1 MPEYRRFIAYFYEY
15 IDGKKQKNAG
25 FAKVELRNGMWRILF
40 RLNTETE
47 PLRPVQAYGFVREQ
61 GWQLGLYM
69 GSMRPGMV
77 RMEEWAYHADAPVW
91 DGKYGF
97 ASLAGIWIQSEDGRR
112 YVTVWDDEPIF
123 ADRFVLALPREA
135 GDTENKEEPERIAG
149 REKES
154 AYGKPEEDY
163 DSVGKEG
170 VNEHAQ
176 PEGDSVNP
184 GREDGLNG
192 RAQTEK
198 DNADSVENLKKNG
211 SERQTHAVGEMQ
223 AAEVSEVW
231 EEKESR
237 DSNVE
242 DDRGEIALDDKTDED
257 MSEVVEQESDGVRS
271 ASKVVEQESDRGISL
286 SGTMEQV
293 ADRAKSTS
301 ETVKA
306 DRVTSTNGIAGHV
319 NENQP
324 VKNMGEAEAAAEAC
338 EALEQEIPVQ
348 AESHAY
354 QPSEQEQ
361 TLAMLFANRP
371 ALEPFSDA
379 EFRECVQLRPCDL
392 VRLQQANCRVGRN
405 TFLQHGFYQYHHL
418 LLAKDQEGH
427 CILGVPGVVNAQER
441 YMAGMFS
448 FDRFKPANGYDR
460 GRQFGYWCKE
470 I

>member
-77 RMEEWAYHADAPVW
+77 RMEEWAYRADIPVW
-91 DGKYGF
+91 QGKYGF

-123 ADRFVLALPREA
+123 ADRFVFALPKEA
-135 GDTENKEEPERIAG
+135 VDTEKKEEEPEWIAEP
-149 REKES
+149 EKES
-154 AYGKPEEDY
+154 AYEKPTEED
-163 DSVGKEG
+163 DSVGEEG
-170 VNEHAQ
+170 LDEHDQVERDSEKPAREDSSNERAQ
-176 PEGDSVNP
+176 PE
-184 GREDGLNG
+184 
-192 RAQTEK
+192 K
-198 DNADSVENLKKNG
+198 DHADSEKHLEKNG
-211 SERQTHAVGEMQ
+211 LEMQ

-231 EEKESR
+231 EKKESR
-237 DSNVE
+237 DSNV
-242 DDRGEIALDDKTDED
+242 DDDTDNFGEPLKDT
-257 MSEVVEQESDGVRS
+257 SEVVEQE
-271 ASKVVEQESDRGISL
+271 
-286 SGTMEQV
+286 
-293 ADRAKSTS
+293 ADRATSTS
-301 ETVKA
+301 KTVEP
-306 DRVTSTNGIAGHV
+306 DRVTSMNGAAGHV

-324 VKNMGEAEAAAEAC
+324 LEDMGEAEAAAEAC
-338 EALEQEIPVQ
+338 EALERETPVQ
-348 AESHAY
+348 AESHACR
-354 QPSEQEQ
+354 SSGQEQ
-361 TLAMLFANRP
+361 ALEMLFANRP
-371 ALEPFSDA
+371 ALEPFSDS

-418 LLAKDQEGH
+418 LLAKDQEGR

>member
-47 PLRPVQAYGFVREQ
+47 PLRPVQAYGFVRVR

-77 RMEEWAYHADAPVW
+77 RMEEWAYRADVPVW
-91 DGKYGF
+91 QEKYGF

-123 ADRFVLALPREA
+123 ADCFVLALPEEA
-135 GDTENKEEPERIAG
+135 VNMEEKGEELERITG

-154 AYGKPEEDY
+154 AYEKPEKEEGAVGEDRSERCIQAERDSG
-163 DSVGKEG
+163 DSVRKESLD
-170 VNEHAQ
+170 EHAQ
-176 PEGDSVNP
+176 PEKDHAEPVKNF
-184 GREDGLNG
+184 
-192 RAQTEK
+192 EK
-198 DNADSVENLKKNG
+198 AG
-211 SERQTHAVGEMQ
+211 SDRQTYATGEMQ
-223 AAEVSEVW
+223 AAEVSEPW
-231 EEKESR
+231 KEGEKK
-237 DSNVE
+237 DSNA
-242 DDRGEIALDDKTDED
+242 DDDLR
-257 MSEVVEQESDGVRS
+257 EVVSDEVAGSLGNPLKDACEEMKSASDKVRS
-271 ASKVVEQESDRGISL
+271 TNQIVEPA
-286 SGTMEQV
+286 
-293 ADRAKSTS
+293 ADSITN
-301 ETVKA
+301 
-306 DRVTSTNGIAGHV
+306 TNGLDGSGIASSAR
-319 NENQP
+319 
-324 VKNMGEAEAAAEAC
+324 AEAAAEAC
-338 EALEQEIPVQ
+338 EVLEKEAPVQ
-348 AESHAY
+348 PESHSCRS
-354 QPSEQEQ
+354 SEQEQ
-361 TLAMLFANRP
+361 ALAMLFANRP
-371 ALEPFSDA
+371 ALEPFSDS

-418 LLAKDQEGH
+418 LLARDQEGR

-441 YMAGMFS
+441 YMAGMFA

-460 GRQFGYWCKE
+460 GRQFGYWCRE

>member
-15 IDGKKQKNAG
+15 IAGKKQKNAG

-77 RMEEWAYHADAPVW
+77 RMEEWAYRADVPVW
-91 DGKYGF
+91 QEKYGF

-112 YVTVWDDEPIF
+112 YVTVWDDEPVF
-123 ADRFVLALPREA
+123 ADRFVLALPGEA
-135 GDTENKEEPERIAG
+135 VNTENKEGPEQIAG

-154 AYGKPEEDY
+154 AYGKSEEEKGAVEEDSSERRIQAERNSG
-163 DSVGKEG
+163 DSARKESLD
-170 VNEHAQ
+170 EHAQ
-176 PEGDSVNP
+176 TEGDSVNP
-184 GREDGLNG
+184 VREDGVDG
-192 RAQTEK
+192 RAQAEK
-198 DNADSVENLKKNG
+198 DNVDSVENLEKNG
-211 SERQTHAVGEMQ
+211 SEWQTHVAGEMQ
-223 AAEVSEVW
+223 AAEVSEIW

-237 DSNVE
+237 DSNV
-242 DDRGEIALDDKTDED
+242 DDDTD
-257 MSEVVEQESDGVRS
+257 
-271 ASKVVEQESDRGISL
+271 
-286 SGTMEQV
+286 
-293 ADRAKSTS
+293 
-301 ETVKA
+301 
-306 DRVTSTNGIAGHV
+306 H
-319 NENQP
+319 
-324 VKNMGEAEAAAEAC
+324 
-338 EALEQEIPVQ
+338 LEEPHAQ
-348 AESHAY
+348 AESDAY

-361 TLAMLFANRP
+361 ALAMLFANRP
-371 ALEPFSDA
+371 ALEPFSDT

-418 LLAKDQEGH
+418 LLAKDQEGR